1 MSEEDIKYINL
12 IMEEI
17 VKHVD
22 GLKRMNFP
30 HEKAKLAYI
39 ANVITRMNL
48 FLGLVSMTKIDDQIS
63 LDIAKIIDYNLHRL
77 IEISD
82 YTEDELENAINGQ
95 IKK

>member
-1 MSEEDIKYINL
+1 MNEEDIKYINL
-12 IMEEI
+12 IIKEI
-17 VKHVD
+17 ITQVNSF
-22 GLKRMNFP
+22 KRMNFP
-30 HEKAKLAYI
+30 HEKAKLSYI

-48 FLGLVSMTKIDDQIS
+48 FLGLISVVPIDDQIS